1 MELGDE
7 LDVVHDI
14 DSQSGIVIL
23 REQHRIGRF
32 QTVERLQWRHIKS
45 VGHLQIVIVQILM
58 SGDVGMVLIEIE
70 EGMNEVSL
78 AVLEHVGGNM
88 PFLHDELMGNIETFE
103 NQVEDINVIACRLA
117 LAVEELERTEI
128 PVADDDQRVFVGIF
142 WELVGSRESQRQ
154 TKQEG

>member
-1 MELGDE
+1 
-7 LDVVHDI
+7 
-14 DSQSGIVIL
+14 
-23 REQHRIGRF
+23 
-32 QTVERLQWRHIKS
+32 
-45 VGHLQIVIVQILM
+45 
-58 SGDVGMVLIEIE
+58 MVLIEIE

-103 NQVEDINVIACRLA
+103 NHVEDVNVIACGLP

-142 WELVGSRESQRQ
+142 RELVGSRESQRQ
-154 TKQEG
+154 TKQDG